1 MWKEFKTFV
10 MRGNVVDLAVG
21 LIIAVS
27 FNAIIISLVND
38 IIMPPIA
45 LAIGKIDFF
54 WVLRE
59 GSKAGPYISQAAAK
73 EAGAITLN
81 YGFFLNTIITF
92 IIVAIVLFFIIKLMN
107 TLRKKEAVVVTT
119 KSCPY
124 CCSTI
129 NINATRC
136 PNCTSELAKDK

>member
-27 FNAIIISLVND
+27 FTAIVTSLVND

-59 GSKAGPYISQAAAK
+59 GSTAGPYISQAAAK

-81 YGFFLNTIITF
+81 YGFFLNTLITF
-92 IIVAIVLFFIIKLMN
+92 IIIAIVLFFVVKLMN
-107 TLRKKEAVVVTT
+107 TFRKKEAITT
-119 KSCPY
+119 KSCPH

-129 NINATRC
+129 NIRATRC
-136 PNCTSELAKDK
+136 PNCTSELTNGK

>member
-27 FNAIIISLVND
+27 FTAIVTSLVND

-45 LAIGKIDFF
+45 LAVGKIDFF

-59 GSKAGPYISQAAAK
+59 GSTAGPYISQAAAK

-92 IIVAIVLFFIIKLMN
+92 IIIAIVLFFIIKLMN
-107 TLRKKEAVVVTT
+107 TFRKKEAVTT

-124 CCSTI
+124 CYSTI
-129 NINATRC
+129 NISATRC
-136 PNCTSELAKDK
+136 PNCTSELANYK

>member
-27 FNAIIISLVND
+27 FNAIVISLVND

-59 GSKAGPYISQAAAK
+59 GSTAGPYISQAAAK

-92 IIVAIVLFFIIKLMN
+92 IIIAIVLFFIIKLMN
-107 TLRKKEAVVVTT
+107 TFRKKEAAAVTT

-124 CCSTI
+124 CYSAI
-129 NINATRC
+129 NISATKC
-136 PNCTSELAKDK
+136 PNCTSELENDK

>member
-27 FNAIIISLVND
+27 FTAIVTSLVD
-38 IIMPPIA
+38 DVIMPPIA
-45 LAIGKIDFF
+45 LAKGKIDFF

-59 GSKAGPYISQAAAK
+59 GSTAGPYISQAAAK

-92 IIVAIVLFFIIKLMN
+92 IIIAIVMFFIVKLMN
-107 TLRKKEAVVVTT
+107 IFRKKAAMTT

-124 CCSTI
+124 CYSTI
-129 NINATRC
+129 NISATRC
-136 PNCTSELAKDK
+136 PNCTSELANDK

>member
-1 MWKEFKTFV
+1 MWKEFKTFI

-27 FNAIIISLVND
+27 FTAIVTSLVND

-59 GSKAGPYISQAAAK
+59 GSVAGPYISQAAAK

-81 YGFFLNTIITF
+81 YGFFINTIITF
-92 IIVAIVLFFIIKLMN
+92 IIIAIVLFFIVKVMN
-107 TLRKKEAVVVTT
+107 KFRKKEAITT

-124 CCSTI
+124 CYSTI
-129 NINATRC
+129 NIKAIKC
-136 PNCTSELAKDK
+136 PNCTSELTLDK

>member
-27 FNAIIISLVND
+27 FTAIVTSLVND

-59 GSKAGPYISQAAAK
+59 GTTAGPYISQAAAK

-81 YGFFLNTIITF
+81 YGFFLNTIVTF
-92 IIVAIVLFFIIKLMN
+92 IIIAIVLFFIIKLMN
-107 TLRKKEAVVVTT
+107 TFRKKEAVTT

-124 CCSTI
+124 CYSTI

-136 PNCTSELAKDK
+136 PNCTSELANNK

>member
-27 FNAIIISLVND
+27 FTAIVTSLVND

-59 GSKAGPYISQAAAK
+59 GSTAGPYISQAAAK

-81 YGFFLNTIITF
+81 YGFFLNTIVTF
-92 IIVAIVLFFIIKLMN
+92 IIIAIVLFFIVKLMN
-107 TLRKKEAVVVTT
+107 TFRKKEAVSA

-124 CCSTI
+124 CYSTI

-136 PNCTSELAKDK
+136 PNCTSELAHNK

>member
-10 MRGNVVDLAVG
+10 MRGNVVDMAIG
-21 LIIAVS
+21 LIIAVT
-27 FNAIIISLVND
+27 FNAIVTSLVND

-54 WVLRE
+54 WVLRQ
-59 GSKAGPYISQAAAK
+59 GSTPGPYISQAAAK

-92 IIVAIVLFFIIKLMN
+92 IIVAIVLFFIVKLMN
-107 TLRKKEAVVVTT
+107 TFRKKEAAALTT

-124 CCSTI
+124 CYSTI
-129 NINATRC
+129 NISATRC
-136 PNCTSELAKDK
+136 PNCTSELANDK

>member
-21 LIIAVS
+21 LVIAVT
-27 FNAIIISLVND
+27 FNAIVTSLVND

-81 YGFFLNTIITF
+81 YGFFMNTIITF
-92 IIVAIVLFFIIKLMN
+92 IIVAIVLFFIIKVMN
-107 TLRKKEAVVVTT
+107 IFRKKEAAAITT

-124 CCSTI
+124 CYSII
-129 NINATRC
+129 NIGATRC
-136 PNCTSELAKDK
+136 PNCTSELANNK

>member
-21 LIIAVS
+21 LILAVS
-27 FNAIIISLVND
+27 FTAIVTSLVND

-54 WVLRE
+54 WVLKE
-59 GSKAGPYISQAAAK
+59 GTTAGPYISQAAAK

-81 YGFFLNTIITF
+81 YGFFINTIVTF
-92 IIVAIVLFFIIKLMN
+92 IIIAIVLFFIIKLMN
-107 TLRKKEAVVVTT
+107 KFRKNEAVTT

-124 CCSTI
+124 CYSMI
-129 NINATRC
+129 NISATRC
-136 PNCTSELAKDK
+136 PNCTSELASNK

>member
-27 FNAIIISLVND
+27 FTAIVTSLVND

-59 GSKAGPYISQAAAK
+59 GSTAGPYISQAAAK

-92 IIVAIVLFFIIKLMN
+92 IIIAIVLFFIIKLMN
-107 TLRKKEAVVVTT
+107 TFRKKEAVAT

-124 CCSTI
+124 CYSTI
-129 NINATRC
+129 NISATRC
-136 PNCTSELAKDK
+136 PNCTSELANDK

>member
-27 FNAIIISLVND
+27 FTAIVTSLVND

-107 TLRKKEAVVVTT
+107 TFRKKEATAVTT

-124 CCSTI
+124 CYSTI
-129 NINATRC
+129 NISATRC
-136 PNCTSELAKDK
+136 PNCTSELANDK

>member
-27 FNAIIISLVND
+27 FTAIVTSLVND

-45 LAIGKIDFF
+45 LAVGKIDFF

-59 GSKAGPYISQAAAK
+59 GSTAGPYISQAAAK

-81 YGFFLNTIITF
+81 YGFFLNTIVTF
-92 IIVAIVLFFIIKLMN
+92 IIIAIVMFFIVKLMN
-107 TLRKKEAVVVTT
+107 TFRKKEAVTT

-124 CCSTI
+124 CYSTI

-136 PNCTSELAKDK
+136 PNCTSELAHNK